1 MTKPTVASLKDK
13 LLQPGFQPLSP
24 AAQRFS
30 DPIADTPMV
39 LTLDDILPYDSNPRT
54 TRNPKYAEIKESIR
68 QRGLDASPPVTRR
81 PGEDKYRIR
90 NGGNTRLAIL
100 NELYRETGDEKYFR
114 FNCLFRP
121 WDQARGEIIALTGHL
136 AENDLQGQL
145 MFIERAVGIDKAK
158 ALYEEEAGKPISQ
171 SELARRLSADGYP
184 VSQPHISKMQD
195 TIRHLLPAIPGV
207 LYSGLG
213 VDRISKLLS
222 LRKTAL
228 QCWERHNKDESIEF
242 EMLFQD
248 VLAQFEGDAEEF
260 LSQRFQ
266 DELIAQLKTPLG
278 MGYEAILLD
287 ITQNQDQLRR
297 STPVVSL
304 PQTLPPS
311 PQPEADIQQPLAP
324 PAPSTT
330 ELPQNAQGNGLEPE
344 LPGTHSQDGS
354 ATPPPTNEAPARQQR
369 KVAPPPVEQ
378 MTQDERQ
385 ARVDGHVASPVTTSP
400 RVQQMKQKLAALD
413 GEVLPDFNANALV
426 SIPVQ
431 AGGLHP
437 ISDLW
442 YIERDIDTPDVLRQH
457 IAELAREIASSAD
470 APGEFVDVAGGI
482 GFRYRHP
489 AEDVEV
495 TATAQHTL
503 TLLQSL
509 SGSMSIAL
517 KMLEEHPEQKDA
529 LGEFEFAAGLG
540 QILLGQPLAKD
551 QNPDDSG
558 RLSDGALVKLFR
570 IVRLARR
577 LIDLEI
583 QAFNGTTPP
592 TDS

>member
-13 LLQPGFQPLSP
+13 LLQPGFKPSSA

-30 DPIADTPMV
+30 DPIADTPMEV
-39 LTLDDILPYDSNPRT
+39 TLDEVLPWDDNPRT
-54 TRNPKYAEIKESIR
+54 TRNPLYDEIKASIR
-68 QRGLDASPPVTRR
+68 ARGLDSPPSITRR
-81 PGEDKYRIR
+81 PGEEKYRIR
-90 NGGNTRLAIL
+90 NGGNTRLAIMS
-100 NELYRETGDEKYFR
+100 ELFRETGDERYYR
-114 FNCLFRP
+114 FKCLFRP
-121 WDQARGEIIALTGHL
+121 WDTERGEIIALTGHL
-136 AENDLQGQL
+136 AENDLQGKL
-145 MFIERAVGIDKAK
+145 LFIERAVGVDKAK
-158 ALYEEEAGKPISQ
+158 ALYEQEVGKPISQ

-195 TIRHLLPAIPGV
+195 TIRYLLPAIPGI

-213 VDRISKLLS
+213 KHQVEKLLS
-222 LRKTAL
+222 LRKTAS
-228 QCWERHNKDESIEF
+228 QCWERHNKDEHAEF
-242 EMLFQD
+242 EMLFQE

-260 LSQRFQ
+260 LLQRFQ
-266 DELIAQLKTPLG
+266 DELIAQMKAPLG

-297 STPVVSL
+297 STPVLSL

-311 PQPEADIQQPLAP
+311 QLPGAEIQQPLAP
-324 PAPSTT
+324 PAPNTA
-330 ELPQNAQGNGLEPE
+330 ELSRNTPGNMEPS
-344 LPGTHSQDGS
+344 LPSIHSADGG
-354 ATPPPTNEAPARQQR
+354 ATPPPTKEASARQQR
-369 KVAPPPVEQ
+369 KVAPPPLEQ
-378 MTQDERQ
+378 MTQEERQ
-385 ARVDGHVASPVTTSP
+385 ARIDGHVASLVTTSP
-400 RVQQMKQKLAALD
+400 RVLQMKQKLAALD
-413 GEVLPDFNANALV
+413 GETLPDFNANALV
-426 SIPVQ
+426 AIPVQ

-457 IAELAREIASSAD
+457 IAELAREIASSVN

-482 GFRYRHP
+482 GFSYRHP
-489 AEDVEV
+489 AEDIEV

-509 SGSMSIAL
+509 SGSMGIAL

-583 QAFNGTTPP
+583 QAFNGKTPP